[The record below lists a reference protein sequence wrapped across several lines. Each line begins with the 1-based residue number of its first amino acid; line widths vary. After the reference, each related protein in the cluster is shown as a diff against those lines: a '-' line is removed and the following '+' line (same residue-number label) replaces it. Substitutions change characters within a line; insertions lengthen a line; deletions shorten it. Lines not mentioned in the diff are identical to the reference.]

1 MKNIILFSFII
12 LITSSLYSQSSDFYS
27 LKIKTLEGAD
37 FDFATLRGKKVLL
50 VNTASKCGFTPQYE
64 QLQELN
70 QKYGGENFVII
81 GFPSNDFLKQEPGTA
96 SEIRSF
102 CTSKYNV
109 TFILTQ
115 KIDVKGKTQ
124 HDVYK
129 WLTKKKLNGEFN
141 SKVKWNFQ
149 KYLVDENG
157 KLIAVFAPSVKPMS
171 DEIVSKISGK

>member
-115 KIDVKGKTQ
+115 KIDVKGKNQ